1 MGGIDINNFTGQIL
15 DCLEKSELSNKVK
28 IVIVLGSGAPW
39 LTQVEEKVGQSRF
52 HGRVLVD
59 ITNMAE
65 VLTESDVAIGAA
77 GSSALERCCL
87 GVPSYVLSTAKNQKE
102 GALALKSVGA
112 IYLSTDPARL
122 VKEVCSVFANHD
134 KATELEKMSF
144 YASQI
149 TEGIGVDNVLAHLV
163 K

>member
-1 MGGIDINNFTGQIL
+1 
-15 DCLEKSELSNKVK
+15 
-28 IVIVLGSGAPW
+28 
-39 LTQVEEKVGQSRF
+39 VEEKVGQSRF